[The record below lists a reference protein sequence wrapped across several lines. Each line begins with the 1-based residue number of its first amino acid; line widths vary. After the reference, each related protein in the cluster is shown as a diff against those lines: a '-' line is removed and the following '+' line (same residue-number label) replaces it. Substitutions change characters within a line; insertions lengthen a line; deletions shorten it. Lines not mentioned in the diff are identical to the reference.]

1 VDWVRQSAV
10 LPGLGSAVRVVHLSD
25 VHASRAVPLEF
36 VRRVVE
42 RINLDPPDLVVLT
55 GDYVT
60 EDRAWIAGIARELGA
75 IRSRHGSYAIL
86 GNHDYWTD
94 GPGVSKALEAA
105 GIHHLRNES
114 VRTAGLRL
122 IGVDDHWTRND
133 DLERAMAGV
142 GADEPKLMLM
152 HSPDLVHQ
160 AADAGAHIA
169 LAGHTHGGQV
179 RLPFYGALIVP
190 SAFGFEQGWYRS
202 GDTNLYV
209 NRGLGTLEMKVR
221 VHCRPEV
228 HELTLLPG

>member
-1 VDWVRQSAV
+1 VRQTATM
-10 LPGLGSAVRVVHLSD
+10 PGLPAPIRIVHLTD
-25 VHASRAVPLEF
+25 IHASRAVPLEF
-36 VRRVVE
+36 VRKVVD
-42 RINLDPPDLVVLT
+42 RINADPPDLAVLT

-60 EDRAWIAGIARELGA
+60 EDRSWVEGIGRELGR
-75 IRSRHGSYAIL
+75 IRSKSGTYAIL

-94 GPGVSKALEAA
+94 GPGVSKALEKH
-105 GIHHLRNES
+105 GVHHLRNES
-114 VRTAGLRL
+114 VKAAGLRL

-133 DLERAMAGV
+133 DVNRAMAGV
-142 GADEPKLMLM
+142 GDDEPKLMLL

-160 AADAGAHIA
+160 AADAGVHLA

-202 GDTNLYV
+202 GDTRLYV

-228 HELTLLPG
+228 HELTLLPA